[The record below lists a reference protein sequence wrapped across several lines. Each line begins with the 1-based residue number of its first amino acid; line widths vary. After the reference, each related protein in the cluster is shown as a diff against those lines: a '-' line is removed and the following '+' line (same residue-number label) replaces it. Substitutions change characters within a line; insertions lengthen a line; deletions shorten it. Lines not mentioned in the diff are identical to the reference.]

1 MEVKKV
7 TGMPINTKQCRLAE
21 MESKTQIYVYQLQL
35 QNLNVKIFPKNKC
48 KEKQSKES
56 ISMKGLLKNTER

>member
-48 KEKQSKES
+48 KES
-56 ISMKGLLKNTER
+56 ISTKGLLKNTER